1 MDTLVAPATPWGRGA
16 MAVVR
21 LSGPD
26 ARVIAAAMCPDG
38 PAWRPRRAQLRRVAA
53 GALVDDALV
62 TWMPGPRSFTGE
74 DVVEVSCHG
83 NPVVVQAV
91 VDAAIA
97 AGARLARPGEF
108 TRRAVLAG
116 RLDLVQAE
124 GLAGVIAAT
133 SAEGVALA
141 RQGLSGAL
149 GGAFAGLRERLLDL
163 GAELEA
169 RLDQPGGDL
178 ELEAD
183 AAVNAA
189 LMGVSSDARAL
200 AETWAHARPR
210 LEGARVALVGP
221 VNAGKS
227 SLFNHLV
234 GQRRA
239 LVSDAPG
246 TTRDVV
252 ERGVRLG
259 GLDVTFLDTAGE
271 RDSPGAL
278 EAAGI
283 ELGRSQAID
292 ADLRLV
298 VWPRDRPFDA
308 IGRALLDQT
317 PAPRRLVATFGDRP
331 AHPTAPPP
339 DVTVDNL
346 CGAGLDAL
354 RAELRG
360 ALCDAPPQGAAA
372 VVVSQRQQARLLE
385 AAAPAAAAADAL
397 AGALGPA
404 IAAEEVT
411 AALEALASLT
421 GEDVREAVLDR
432 LFARFC
438 IGK

>member
-16 MAVVR
+16 TSVVR

-26 ARVIAAAMCPDG
+26 AAAVAAVLCPGG
-38 PAWRPRRAQLRRVAA
+38 PAWRPRRAQLRRVVA
-53 GALVDDALV
+53 GPVVDDALV

-74 DVVEVSCHG
+74 DVVELSCHG

-91 VDAAIA
+91 VDAAVA

-124 GLAGVIAAT
+124 GLAGVVAAT

-141 RQGLSGAL
+141 RQGLTGAL
-149 GGAFAGLRERLLDL
+149 GGAFEDLRERLLDL

-178 ELEAD
+178 ELDDDCAVVDALRALSAD
-183 AAVNAA
+183 A
-189 LMGVSSDARAL
+189 SRL

-239 LVSDAPG
+239 LVSDTPG

-252 ERGVRLG
+252 ERGARLG
-259 GLDVTFLDTAGE
+259 GLDVLFLDTAGE
-271 RDSPGAL
+271 RDAPGEI
-278 EAAGI
+278 EAAGL
-283 ELGRSQAID
+283 EMGRAQAAE

-298 VWPRDRPFDA
+298 VWPRDRPLDA
-308 IGRALLDQT
+308 IGRALLAET
-317 PAPRRLVATFGDRP
+317 PAPRRVVATFGDRP
-331 AHPTAPPP
+331 AHPAAPLA

-346 CGAGLDAL
+346 GGMGLE
-354 RAELRG
+354 ELRQAVRS
-360 ALCDAPPQGAAA
+360 ALSWAPPHGAAA
-372 VVVSQRQQARLLE
+372 VVVSQRQQARLRDV
-385 AAAPAAAAADAL
+385 AVASAAAADAL
-397 AGALGPA
+397 VGALGPA

-411 AALEALASLT
+411 LALEALAALT